1 MWDKGSNEI
10 SWKTKLGETLKGKDW
25 NFKQEEA
32 EDWNNKEFCT
42 EFYWNKE
49 LNQAKVTWRLKT
61 WIPVITSKM
70 KKSFF

>member
-1 MWDKGSNEI
+1 METHNAECHPVPETLNVIYYIHETPMWDKGSNEI

-42 EFYWNKE
+42 EFY
-49 LNQAKVTWRLKT
+49 
-61 WIPVITSKM
+61 
-70 KKSFF
+70 